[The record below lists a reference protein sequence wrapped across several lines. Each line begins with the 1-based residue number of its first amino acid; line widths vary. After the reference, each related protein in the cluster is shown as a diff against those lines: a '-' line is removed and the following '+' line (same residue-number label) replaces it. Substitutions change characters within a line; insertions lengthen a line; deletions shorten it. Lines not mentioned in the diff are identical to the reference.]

1 MEEETDKLRIQTD
14 IDQSLLQLIR
24 SDTTMIQFQITDDI
38 VIRTVYFDWKPNGIV
53 SKFPI
58 KCLRQDQL
66 DWIQHLIKTKE
77 MNHDDSD

>member
-1 MEEETDKLRIQTD
+1 MEEETDKLRIQKD

-24 SDTTMIQFQITDDI
+24 SDTTMIQFQITDAI
-38 VIRTVYFDWKPNGIV
+38 VIRTVYFDWKPDGIV

-66 DWIQHLIKTKE
+66 DWIQYLIKTKE